1 MSTFVLKNLRRLFDK
16 YAVARTEPNALVK
29 STTKIFSNFVAFS
42 ENPNFTYLENT
53 ERREVIRQTWGTV
66 QKESDQESKLIF
78 VTGQHYQTKQRSQKM
93 KSLRSPKMDVA
104 WTKNRVRRSVV
115 ILLLIN

>member
-1 MSTFVLKNLRRLFDK
+1 MFEL
-16 YAVARTEPNALVK
+16 Y
-29 STTKIFSNFVAFS
+29 I
-42 ENPNFTYLENT
+42 ENT

-104 WTKNRVRRSVV
+104 WTKNKVRRSVV
-115 ILLLIN
+115 ILIFNQLTRT

>member
-1 MSTFVLKNLRRLFDK
+1 MVKKLLTSEFFETTNTFIMMMILIRKVDDPTYLTILSVFD
-16 YAVARTEPNALVK
+16 
-29 STTKIFSNFVAFS
+29 
-42 ENPNFTYLENT
+42 TYLENT

-104 WTKNRVRRSVV
+104 WTKNKVRRSVV
-115 ILLLIN
+115 ILLF

>member
-1 MSTFVLKNLRRLFDK
+1 MMMILIRKVDDPTYLTILSVFD
-16 YAVARTEPNALVK
+16 
-29 STTKIFSNFVAFS
+29 
-42 ENPNFTYLENT
+42 TYLENT

-104 WTKNRVRRSVV
+104 WTKNKVRRSVV
-115 ILLLIN
+115 ILLF

>member
-1 MSTFVLKNLRRLFDK
+1 MRNLHLTFDYSTYGQKYIEDFAKFCGLLRMFEL
-16 YAVARTEPNALVK
+16 
-29 STTKIFSNFVAFS
+29 
-42 ENPNFTYLENT
+42 YLENT

-104 WTKNRVRRSVV
+104 WTKNKVRRSVV
-115 ILLLIN
+115 ILIFNQLTRT

>member
-1 MSTFVLKNLRRLFDK
+1 MILILIRKVDDPTYLTILSVFD
-16 YAVARTEPNALVK
+16 
-29 STTKIFSNFVAFS
+29 
-42 ENPNFTYLENT
+42 TYLENT

-115 ILLLIN
+115 ILLVITKVWIL

>member
-1 MSTFVLKNLRRLFDK
+1 MDL
-16 YAVARTEPNALVK
+16 
-29 STTKIFSNFVAFS
+29 TTCYLICNHYFF
-42 ENPNFTYLENT
+42 ETHLENT

-115 ILLLIN
+115 ILLEIVITRNYS